1 MNTLYIYI
9 YIYIYI
15 YEFIHFFLNS
25 KTKKMIMSS
34 LLHKV
39 DEQKYREIV
48 DFQSFKL
55 CNEFVVIHVNIIN
68 FVKA

>member
-1 MNTLYIYI
+1 
-9 YIYIYI
+9 
-15 YEFIHFFLNS
+15 
-25 KTKKMIMSS
+25 MIMSS